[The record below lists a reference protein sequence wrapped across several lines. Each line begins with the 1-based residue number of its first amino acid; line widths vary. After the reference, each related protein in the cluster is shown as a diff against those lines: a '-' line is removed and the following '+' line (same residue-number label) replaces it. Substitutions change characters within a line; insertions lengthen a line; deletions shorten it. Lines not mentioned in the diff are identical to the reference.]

1 MTPALVE
8 IAGLSAGYGEV
19 PVLSGVDLVI
29 RPGEIV
35 TLVGSNGAGKTTL
48 LRAISRVIGARGTLR
63 FDGRDLTAL
72 APEQVFGLGLVQV
85 PEGRQLFDRM
95 SVEDN
100 LRMGTY
106 RRRDEDGIRR
116 SFERVYQ
123 LFPVL
128 AERRQQIA
136 GSLSG
141 GEQQMCAI
149 ARALMAAPK
158 LLTVDEMSLGLA
170 PVVVDQLLGRRARR
184 DPQAGHHRPPGRA
197 GRLRRLQRGGPR
209 LRDGD
214 GPHRPGRRRRGVGE
228 RPGGAQGVP
237 RGAVSLRA
245 RARILGAFAP

>member
-1 MTPALVE
+1 VTPALLE
-8 IAGLSAGYGEV
+8 IADLSAGYGEV
-19 PVLSGVDLVI
+19 PVLSGVGLVI

-149 ARALMAAPK
+149 ARALMASPK

-170 PVVVDQLLGRRARR
+170 PVVVDQLLGVLGEIRKQGITVLLVEQDVFAAFSVADR
-184 DPQAGHHRPPGRA
+184 GYVMETGRIV
-197 GRLRRLQRGGPR
+197 R
-209 LRDGD
+209 
-214 GPHRPGRRRRGVGE
+214 E
-228 RPGGAQGVP
+228 
-237 RGAVSLRA
+237 GAVAELESDPEVRKA
-245 RARILGAFAP
+245 YLGVQ